1 MSENVRRVD
10 PKQNFDSLKELKAQ
24 GYNVLVDLT
33 AVDYP
38 AKGADERFDVVY
50 RLASLNP
57 ETGLE
62 EKPRVE
68 VHCAVGVEPVLK
80 SAKALWPVADW
91 LEREVWDMFGVGF
104 VDRPDMQR
112 LLLYKEFVGHPL
124 RKDYPI
130 NKRQPLIGPAS
141 GEAAN
146 SPSFNAIRPVITG
159 E

>member
-1 MSENVRRVD
+1 MDIRRVESA
-10 PKQNFDSLKELKAQ
+10 QNYERLKELKEQ

-38 AKGADERFDVVY
+38 ERGVSERFDVVY
-50 RLASLNP
+50 RLASLSP

-62 EKPRVE
+62 DKPRVE
-68 VHCAVGVEPVLK
+68 VHCAVGAQPVLK
-80 SAKALWPVADW
+80 SAKTLWPAADW

-104 VDRPDMQR
+104 ADRPEITR

-141 GEAAN
+141 GDAAN
-146 SPSFNAIRPVITG
+146 SPSFNAVRPAITG